1 MFRKIKKFIRKMMI
15 VILKNFGNFIK
26 VDKKLIVFTSFN
38 GRGYSDSPKYIYEAM
53 CQDHRFDDYTKI
65 WFMNKGVKVDGV
77 TSIRYASM
85 RYFYYIARAKVWI
98 FNCKMPGYLKKK
110 KSQIYVQTWHGTPLK
125 KLGCDI
131 EVKEGQTFYRSQM
144 SGEEM
149 KETYRVDAAK
159 YDYMVSP
166 SDFTSKIFPN
176 AFGVDKEK
184 LLEVGYPRN
193 DCLKHV
199 DEKQVKALKEELGI
213 PMDKKVLLYAPT
225 WRDNNYSIKGFQFEL
240 KVNFA
245 LWQEIL
251 GDEYVIL
258 FKPHYLIVTK
268 FDMEAYKGFVY
279 LMDANMDIA
288 TLYPLADALVTDY
301 SSVFFDYA
309 LLKRPIYFYMYDL
322 ENYRDELRGFY
333 IDIDKDLPG
342 DIFEDEKAML
352 ETIKANKFDYER
364 LNEFSKYFNSNEDGM
379 AAKKIL
385 DVVYKDLE
393 K

>member
-1 MFRKIKKFIRKMMI
+1 MIKKIKKVIRKMMI
-15 VILKNFGNFIK
+15 SFLKNFGNYLK
-26 VDKKLIVFTSFN
+26 VDKKLIVFTSFL

-53 CQDHRFDDYTKI
+53 CQDERFDDYTKI

-77 TSIRYASM
+77 KSIRYASM
-85 RYFYYIARAKVWI
+85 RYFYYVARAKVWV
-98 FNCKMPGYLKKK
+98 FNCKMPTYLKKK
-110 KSQIYVQTWHGTPLK
+110 KSQIYLQTWHGTPLK

-131 EVKEGQTFYRSQM
+131 ETKEGQTFYRSEI

-149 KETYRVDAAK
+149 KETYRIDSAK

-166 SDFTSKIFPN
+166 SDFTSKIFPS
-176 AFGVDKEK
+176 AFGVDKDK

-193 DCLKHV
+193 DCLLNV

-225 WRDNNYSIKGFQFEL
+225 WRDNNYTMKGFQFEL
-240 KVNFA
+240 EVNFA
-245 LWQEIL
+245 LWKEIL
-251 GDEYVIL
+251 GDEYVVL

-268 FDMEAYKGFVY
+268 FDMEAYEGFVY
-279 LMDANMDIA
+279 LMNANMDIA
-288 TLYPLADALVTDY
+288 TLYPLADVLVTDY

-309 LLKRPIYFYMYDL
+309 ILKRPIYFYMYDL

-333 IDIDKDLPG
+333 IDINSDLPG

-352 ETIKANKFDYER
+352 EAIKADEFNYER
-364 LNEFSKYFNSNEDGM
+364 LNEFSKYYNSNEDGKS
-379 AAKKIL
+379 AQKIL
-385 DVVYKDLE
+385 DVIYKDLQ